1 MTDKNNVVIVDE
13 VEYNVDDM
21 GNVDQYAVMQVRDVR
36 DQIDKLNFRLTQL
49 KASQST
55 FLSSLAKSLKERNSD
70 TNQNNAVYNISC
82 QKESCLCR

>member
-21 GNVDQYAVMQVRDVR
+21 GHVDQYTVMQVRDVR

-70 TNQNNAVYNISC
+70 TNQNNA
-82 QKESCLCR
+82 